1 MKRALFRLKG
11 THIRTR
17 QTNLYWLNLDD
28 TRFINH
34 SENPNIE
41 TAGDADVALSDIE
54 KGEEIL
60 IDYRTFY
67 DERYLNEI
75 MGL

>member
-1 MKRALFRLKG
+1 
-11 THIRTR
+11 
-17 QTNLYWLNLDD
+17 LNLDD